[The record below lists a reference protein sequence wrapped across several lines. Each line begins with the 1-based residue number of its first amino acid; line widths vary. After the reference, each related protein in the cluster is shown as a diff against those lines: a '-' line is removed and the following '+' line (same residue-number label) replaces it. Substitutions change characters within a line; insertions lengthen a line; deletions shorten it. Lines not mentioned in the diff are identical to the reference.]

1 MRVITGFAKGR
12 KLRTLSGE
20 DVRPTTDRV
29 KEALFSIIQFEIEGR
44 RVLDLFAGSGQLGI
58 EALSR
63 GAASAVFVDSS
74 RDSIEVVRENLKTT
88 QLAQSA
94 QVMQMDSLA
103 FLAGQCGPFDI
114 ALLDPPYGAGLV
126 QRALPMVARRMA
138 LGGVI
143 ICEAPAKEDLPEQAE
158 DFAWCG
164 GIPMGGFRLRS
175 TAERGKG
182 HEDCGLPGSFDP
194 VTLGHLDII
203 RRSSKLFDKVIVVV
217 MVNYHKK
224 DSSFTAE
231 ERVELLHRCTGDI
244 ENIEIDTYNGLLA
257 DYTREKGAVA
267 IVKGLRAVSDFE
279 YEFQQAL
286 TNKRLNPE
294 VETIFITTSAENMFL
309 SSSVVKQVCVFG
321 GDISTF
327 VPSEI
332 REDIIDRLKQG

>member
-74 RDSIEVVRENLKTT
+74 RDSIEVVRENLNTT

-103 FLAGQCGPFDI
+103 FLGPFDI

-126 QRALPMVARRMA
+126 QSALPMAARRMA
-138 LGGVI
+138 PGGVM

-158 DFAWCG
+158 DFCL
-164 GIPMGGFRLRS
+164 LRRYS
-175 TAERGKG
+175 YGRISLA
-182 HEDCGLPGSFDP
+182 LY
-194 VTLGHLDII
+194 
-203 RRSSKLFDKVIVVV
+203 RR
-217 MVNYHKK
+217 
-224 DSSFTAE
+224 E
-231 ERVELLHRCTGDI
+231 GE
-244 ENIEIDTYNGLLA
+244 
-257 DYTREKGAVA
+257 GA
-267 IVKGLRAVSDFE
+267 
-279 YEFQQAL
+279 
-286 TNKRLNPE
+286 
-294 VETIFITTSAENMFL
+294 
-309 SSSVVKQVCVFG
+309 
-321 GDISTF
+321 
-327 VPSEI
+327 
-332 REDIIDRLKQG
+332 